1 MKTVA
6 LFVLSL
12 LLSGCAFS
20 PQSARIRPIASV
32 AESNVGKGVVVAVR
46 VVDERPDQA
55 IGKRGAGGVGADIVP
70 ANQIEVAVQE
80 LLVASLKKRGFSV
93 VDSNVSA
100 QAKLGVEVRFLQY
113 SVSQGLWSGGINIKV
128 AIKAT
133 ASNGGQIYE
142 QLYRNDK
149 EERVQFIPAAQ
160 TNENWINE
168 SLSKCIQDLLDDTAL
183 TEALAGKQ
191 G

>member
-32 AESNVGKGVVVAVR
+32 AESSVGKGVVVAVR

>member
-12 LLSGCAFS
+12 LMSGCAFS

-113 SVSQGLWSGGINIKV
+113 SVSQGLGSGGINIKV

>member
-6 LFVLSL
+6 LFVLPL

-70 ANQIEVAVQE
+70 SNQIEVAVQE
-80 LLVASLKKRGFSV
+80 LLVSSLKKRGFSV